1 MRAGGITAWRR
12 CLAALCL
19 CLTIA
24 PGFADDFVAIPPL
37 QGRVTDLT
45 NTLFKDEATALE
57 ASLTELQRT
66 KGSQVVILM
75 LPTTQPEGIEQFG
88 IRLAGAW
95 KIGRRGV
102 SDGVIIVVAKDDHR
116 MRIEVGY
123 GLEGAIPDAI
133 AKRIV
138 SDIMAPKFKRN
149 DFNGG
154 LQDAVAAISA
164 VIDKEQLPVPEAVPE
179 RTTGDF
185 SHGSGDWMFW
195 GFALLVL
202 AGIAHRALGMAGSG
216 LAAVLG
222 AVLGWF
228 VFGSIIMVILGAVVA
243 FFGSF
248 LRGGGYYG
256 GGGFGGGGFGGG
268 GSGGGFSGGGGGFG
282 GGGASGGW

>member
-133 AKRIV
+133 A
-138 SDIMAPKFKRN
+138 
-149 DFNGG
+149 GG
-154 LQDAVAAISA
+154 KLAGAAID
-164 VIDKEQLPVPEAVPE
+164 V
-179 RTTGDF
+179 
-185 SHGSGDWMFW
+185 
-195 GFALLVL
+195 LVDEPPAKDNPL
-202 AGIAHRALGMAGSG
+202 
-216 LAAVLG
+216 
-222 AVLGWF
+222 
-228 VFGSIIMVILGAVVA
+228 
-243 FFGSF
+243 
-248 LRGGGYYG
+248 
-256 GGGFGGGGFGGG
+256 
-268 GSGGGFSGGGGGFG
+268 
-282 GGGASGGW
+282 